1 MKLINDYIQF
11 ELENLSNPEPKIAI
25 VGDLNYDYIYISP
38 PLESGKEVLISD
50 FTRSLAGAA
59 GYVASGLA
67 KLGAKVH
74 LLTQVGDDKDG
85 KDLLKE
91 ISSAGVIIDGIR
103 IANGRK
109 SAFTLIFTDKTENRP
124 RQVAT
129 YQGTLKD
136 LSIDYF
142 KYEELL
148 NQSDLVYS
156 CNYFILPRLREEIPY
171 LFRYA
176 KKINILTAYDAN
188 SGYGWED
195 RKRLETLKKRI
206 YPHTDLI
213 FLNES
218 EAYHLTGIKD
228 PMKSIKI
235 ISPNSNTV
243 IIKLGEKG
251 VLARHL
257 SKIYEVNVFPIQ
269 DKVKDTVGAG
279 DSFQAA
285 FIYFF
290 LRRLPIE
297 ICTILAEANAASTVQ
312 YYGGTKGQLN
322 LDGVK
327 NFIKRYKI
335 YDEGNGK
342 IMIK

>member
-1 MKLINDYIQF
+1 MKLINDYILY
-11 ELENLSNPEPKIAI
+11 EIENLSNPEPRITI
-25 VGDLNYDYIYISP
+25 IGDLNYDYIYISP
-38 PLESGKEVLISD
+38 QLEAGKEVLISD

-59 GYVASGLA
+59 GYVSSGVA
-67 KLGAKVH
+67 KLGADVY
-74 LLTQVGDDKDG
+74 LLTQLGDDKDG
-85 KDLLKE
+85 NDLINE
-91 ISSAGVIIDGIR
+91 IALTGVKTDGIR
-103 IANGRK
+103 IANGRR
-109 SAFTLIFTDKTENRP
+109 SAFTLVFTDPSENKP

-129 YQGTLKD
+129 FQGTLKD

-142 KYEELL
+142 KYEDFL
-148 NQSDLVYS
+148 NKSDLVYS

-188 SGYGWED
+188 AGDGWED
-195 RKRLETLKKRI
+195 RKMLETLKKRI

-228 PMKSIKI
+228 PIKSIKI

-243 IIKLGEKG
+243 TIKLGGKG

-257 SKIYEVNVFPIQ
+257 NKIYEVNAFPIR
-269 DKVKDTVGAG
+269 DRIKDTVGAG

-297 ICTILAEANAASTVQ
+297 ICIILAEANAASTVQ

-335 YDEGNGK
+335 YDERNGK
-342 IMIK
+342 IMIQ